1 MSTSA
6 PSSQKTPPRRWW
18 RRLWRVLVVGSL
30 GVLLAAVLLDRL
42 FPLRLPAPDT
52 GSTVVL
58 AKDGTPLRAFADS
71 DGVWR
76 YPTSAGQVSP
86 LYLKAL
92 LAYEDRA
99 FYRHPGVN
107 PLALARAA
115 WGVLRHGRAVSGGS
129 TLTMQVARIVM
140 PMPHTVTGKVVQI
153 FRALQLEAHLSKAQ
167 ILDIYLNHAP
177 FGGPIEGVEAASW
190 AYLGKPARQL
200 SHAEAALLA
209 VLPQSPSTFRPDR
222 HAEAARRARDKVLK
236 RMQDEGLW
244 SAAEVADARL
254 EPVAARSLRSPL
266 DAALLAERLH
276 REQPGERRIVTT
288 IDANLQ
294 RAVEDRVSEYLSR
307 MPPRTS
313 AAVLVVDNAT
323 LETRIYV
330 GTAEFAD
337 PRRLGH
343 VDMVRAS
350 RSPGSTLKPFLYGLA
365 LDDGL
370 ITSQSLLVDAP
381 QDFGGYRP
389 ANFDEAFR
397 GPVSVAQALQQS
409 LNVPAVDVLDRVGP
423 NRFVARLAN
432 GGIDLRFP
440 SGGSPNLAVILGG
453 ASTRLEEL
461 VGAYSAFANSGVAG
475 TPRYTTAQPAQ
486 PRRLL
491 SPGAAW
497 IIRDILSSN
506 PADVTG
512 APLDGT
518 LNAQSAIAWK
528 TGTSYG
534 YRDAWAIGVTDDW
547 TFGVWIG
554 RPDGTPSPGQYG
566 AVTALPLMF
575 NVASMLP
582 NTHANPRSPRPA
594 SVSAVDICW
603 PLGGLAGSTS
613 PTLCRDRRTAWTLD
627 GAVPPT
633 FPERDVSAWMGGL
646 LTLRVDAHQ
655 RRLSAT
661 CHGAG
666 EHTVTLARW
675 PALATPWLA
684 SADAAASALP
694 PLAPGC
700 EPDSLEVANPIRIAG
715 ISDGAVLR
723 AAPHSDAPLSITLRA
738 LGTVEQ
744 VQWLVDGR
752 LQGSSSGAAPMR
764 VALPQAG
771 MHQITALADHGA
783 FAHMSLSVL
792 PPLVSPALGPR
803 SRLTTP

>member
-1 MSTSA
+1 MHA
-6 PSSQKTPPRRWW
+6 PVPTRHHPVRGPW
-18 RRLWRVLVVGSL
+18 RRLLRALVVACVGI
-30 GVLLAAVLLDRL
+30 LLAALLLDRL
-42 FPLRLPAPDT
+42 FPLRLPGPDT

-58 AKDGTPLRAFADS
+58 AKDGTPLRAFADG

-76 YPTSAGQVSP
+76 YPTTAAQVSP

-92 LAYEDRA
+92 LTYEDQA

-115 WGVLRHGRAVSGGS
+115 WGVLRHGHAVSGGS

-140 PMPHTVTGKVVQI
+140 PMPHTVSGKLVQI
-153 FRALQLEAHLSKAQ
+153 MRALQLEAHLSKAQ
-167 ILDIYLNHAP
+167 ILDVYLNHAP

-190 AYLGKPARQL
+190 AYLGKPARQM

-209 VLPQSPSTFRPDR
+209 VLPQSPSSYRPDR
-222 HAEAARRARDKVLK
+222 HSDVARRARDKVLK
-236 RMQDEGLW
+236 RMQEQGLW
-244 SAAEVADARL
+244 HAAEVADARL
-254 EPVAARSLRSPL
+254 EPVTARSLRSPL

-276 REQPGERRIVTT
+276 RQQPAERRIVTT

-307 MPPRTS
+307 LPSRTS

-323 LETRIYV
+323 LETRVYV
-330 GTAEFAD
+330 GTAEFGD

-343 VDMVRAS
+343 VDMVHAS

-397 GPVSVAQALQQS
+397 GPVSVAQALQLS
-409 LNVPAVDVLDRVGP
+409 LNVPAVDVLDRVGA

-440 SGGSPNLAVILGG
+440 AGGSPNLAVILGG
-453 ASTRLEEL
+453 ASTRLEDL
-461 VGAYSAFANSGVAG
+461 VGAYTAFANGGVAG
-475 TPRYTTAQPAQ
+475 TPRYTTSQSAQ

-497 IIRDILSSN
+497 IIRDILSTN
-506 PADVTG
+506 PADVAG

-518 LNAQSAIAWK
+518 LRSRDAIAWK

-575 NVASMLP
+575 SVATMLAP
-582 NTHANPRSPRPA
+582 SHANPRTARPA
-594 SVSAVDICW
+594 SVDAVDICW
-603 PLGGLAGSTS
+603 PLGGSANNT
-613 PTLCRDRRTAWTLD
+613 PAALCRDRRTGWTID
-627 GAVPPT
+627 GALPPT

-646 LTLRVDAHQ
+646 LTVRVDAHQ

-684 SADAAASALP
+684 PADAAASALP

-700 EPDSLEVANPIRIAG
+700 DPDSLEVANPIRIAG
-715 ISDGAVLR
+715 ISDGAILR
-723 AAPHSDAPLSITLRA
+723 VAPNSDAPLSVTLRA
-738 LGTVEQ
+738 LGTLER
-744 VQWLVDGR
+744 VQWLLDGR
-752 LQGSSSGAAPMR
+752 LQGDSSGPAPMR
-764 VALPQAG
+764 LALAQPG
-771 MHQITALADHGA
+771 THQITALSAHGA
-783 FAHMSLSVL
+783 FARLTLSVL
-792 PPLVSPALGPR
+792 PPASPAGATPR
-803 SRLTTP
+803 HSSLTAQ